1 MTETQ
6 IKSLIDNNRWVT
18 VQPTRNN
25 IWKGYVYKQISS
37 GWKVEYSTKTKT
49 PEKAYEWLEETL
61 LKIKL

>member
-1 MTETQ
+1 
-6 IKSLIDNNRWVT
+6 
-18 VQPTRNN
+18 
-25 IWKGYVYKQISS
+25 VYKQISS